1 VPPADP
7 EGRPVSVLLLVRH
20 GQASFGAKNYDAL
33 SEVGHEQSRVLGDA
47 LRSRG
52 VEPGLVL
59 RGDMVRH
66 EETAEGL
73 LKGLGCQV
81 SCEVDNGWNEFDFQ
95 HVVEVHKPLYRNRT
109 LMMADLARTLRP
121 KQAFQE
127 VFEEA
132 TRRWT
137 SGEHDEEY
145 DESFPTFQGRVA
157 AALERCREL
166 LAEHRTVVV
175 VSSGGPIAMAVAS
188 LLGAEAAGLGGG
200 SSSATHTAAVWG
212 SLNRVAV
219 NTAVTKVISGRRGL
233 TLSTYNEH
241 GHLEG
246 DNRLL
251 TYR

>member
-1 VPPADP
+1 M
-7 EGRPVSVLLLVRH
+7 SVLLLVRH
-20 GQASFGAKNYDAL
+20 GQASFGARDYDAL
-33 SEVGHEQSRVLGDA
+33 SEVGHEQSRALGAA

-52 VEPGLVL
+52 VTPDLVVHGNM
-59 RGDMVRH
+59 RRH
-66 EETAEGL
+66 EETAAGL
-73 LKGLGCQV
+73 LSGLGSSL
-81 SCEVDNGWNEFDFQ
+81 SCEVDNGWDEFDFQ

-137 SGEHDEEY
+137 SGEHDDEY
-145 DESFPTFQGRVA
+145 AESFPSFQGRVV
-157 AALERCREL
+157 AALERCRGV

-175 VSSGGPIAMAVAS
+175 VSSGGPIAMAVATV
-188 LLGAEAAGLGGG
+188 LEAEAAGLGGDAT
-200 SSSATHTAAVWG
+200 SAAHTAATWG
-212 SLNRVAV
+212 ALNRVAV

-241 GHLEG
+241 AHLEV
-246 DNRLL
+246 DRRLL